1 MNWPSPTSWPSHRFL
16 KVCQVLI
23 ILPQPLANTRLIWDG
38 ELAVADILGNLAITQ
53 ILKSESGTNKYQIA
67 TALGNLMMREMNSD
81 DFAKSTRWVR
91 RATSSGNIANS

>member
-1 MNWPSPTSWPSHRFL
+1 MAITNILAITQIL

-23 ILPQPLANTRLIWDG
+23 LLPQPLANTRLIWDG
-38 ELAVADILGNLAITQ
+38 ELAVANILGNLAITQ
-53 ILKSESGTNKYQIA
+53 ILKSESGTKYQIA